1 VTNTRLVWR
10 SAFSQFPH
18 GLVEGWL
25 RPPRRLEQHLLKLR
39 CRKDDNPVPTEFDLP
54 AELLARSRT
63 DASNRLE
70 DANRALVTGLE
81 TRKLSI
87 QVLTVQDGSML
98 VPGKKTSFLKSFGS
112 FSKPLTRMGIL

>member
-25 RPPRRLEQHLLKLR
+25 RPLRPLEQHLLKLR